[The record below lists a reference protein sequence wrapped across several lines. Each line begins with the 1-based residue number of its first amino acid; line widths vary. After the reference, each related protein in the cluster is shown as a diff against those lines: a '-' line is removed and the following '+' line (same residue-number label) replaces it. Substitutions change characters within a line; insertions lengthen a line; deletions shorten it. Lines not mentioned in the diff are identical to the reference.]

1 MKFSFA
7 LAYFFFATLVFSNN
21 STSTPNTILAIIND
35 SIITSEDLENFKHTT
50 RKDNEKTLEDL
61 ILRVIINQKIVQYK
75 IKPSE
80 ELIMN
85 ALLQIATN
93 NNIPIS
99 QLQKAQNYNE
109 IVKEVLYT
117 ISYDI
122 LLEKIANEEKFIQNN
137 KNKSLDSWLRNQYE
151 NSYIVI
157 LNK

>member
-1 MKFSFA
+1 
-7 LAYFFFATLVFSNN
+7 
-21 STSTPNTILAIIND
+21 
-35 SIITSEDLENFKHTT
+35 
-50 RKDNEKTLEDL
+50 
-61 ILRVIINQKIVQYK
+61 
-75 IKPSE
+75 
-80 ELIMN
+80 MN

-109 IVKEVLYT
+109 IVKEVLNT
-117 ISYDI
+117 LSYDI

>member
-1 MKFSFA
+1 MKFRFA
-7 LAYFFFATLVFSNN
+7 FAYFFFATFAYSNN

-35 SIITSEDLENFKHTT
+35 SIITSEDLENFKNTT

-61 ILRVIINQKIVQYK
+61 IRRVIINQKIVQYK

-122 LLEKIANEEKFIQNN
+122 LLEKIANEENFIQNN

>member
-1 MKFSFA
+1 
-7 LAYFFFATLVFSNN
+7 
-21 STSTPNTILAIIND
+21 
-35 SIITSEDLENFKHTT
+35 
-50 RKDNEKTLEDL
+50 
-61 ILRVIINQKIVQYK
+61 
-75 IKPSE
+75 
-80 ELIMN
+80 MN

-109 IVKEVLYT
+109 IVKEVLNT
-117 ISYDI
+117 LSYDI

-151 NSYIVI
+151 NSYIEI